1 MQTKYVYAA
10 VALLAMSLTS
20 AVPAQAQDDPGYIP
34 DEIKDGADDGTGWNP
49 MLKASATVSLNHSHN
64 VVGATNGLT
73 FTGGFLLSGGLGYLS
88 KNKQHEWRNSLNWG
102 LSYTRTPTVPKF
114 VKSIDS
120 LDFETM
126 YLWHTPKAPWFGPFV
141 GLEVK
146 SAVLPGYYVTP
157 GDVMLSYTDTDGTT
171 SSEALGALDSVDLT
185 SAFAPLT
192 LRESAGAFA
201 VPIEKPEI
209 RLEIRAG
216 VGAMEAFV
224 QDGYIIDD
232 NADTPE
238 LELIQMQ
245 NSAQFGA
252 EASLSA
258 GGTIKEFMTYGAR
271 VAMLQPFVHNAETD
285 LEGSELMNLDFEAQ
299 LGFKLTQWA
308 SLDYQFKAFRTPLVY
323 DGWQVTNGLLL
334 TFTANVVK
342 TNAEKAAE
350 AEALAAQEAEAQAEA
365 EAAAAAAEAEA
376 GAAAA
381 AAEAAAAEAA
391 AAEAAA
397 AERAA
402 AAEQAAAADGADGAA
417 GAAGAEA
424 AEAAGAAAEAAAG
437 TETE

>member
-1 MQTKYVYAA
+1 MKMKYVYAA
-10 VALLAMSLTS
+10 VALMAMSLTF
-20 AVPAQAQDDPGYIP
+20 AVPAAAQDDPGYIP
-34 DEIKDGADDGTGWNP
+34 DEIKDDADDGTGWNP
-49 MLKASATVSLNHSHN
+49 VLKASATVSLNHSHN

-88 KNKQHEWRNSLNWG
+88 DNRQHEWRNSLNWG
-102 LSYTRTPTVPKF
+102 LSYSRTPTVPKF
-114 VKSIDS
+114 VKSLDS

-141 GLEVK
+141 GFELK

-157 GDVMLSYTDTDGTT
+157 ADVTLSRTDTDGINTT
-171 SSEALGALDSVDLT
+171 EALPALDSVGLT
-185 SAFAPLT
+185 NAFAPLT
-192 LRESAGAFA
+192 LRESVGAFA

-224 QDGYIIDD
+224 QKGYFIDD

-238 LELIQMQ
+238 LELTQMQ
-245 NSAQFGA
+245 DSAQFGA
-252 EASLSA
+252 EASLGV
-258 GGTIKEFMTYGAR
+258 GGRIKEFMTYGAR
-271 VAMLQPFVHNAETD
+271 ASILQPFVHNAETD
-285 LEGSELMNLDFEAQ
+285 LSGSELMNLDFEVL
-299 LGFKLTQWA
+299 LGFKLTEWA

-342 TNAEKAAE
+342 SNEEKEAA
-350 AEALAAQEAEAQAEA
+350 AAAAAEA

-376 GAAAA
+376 AAAAEVEAAAAAEEAEAAAAAA
-381 AAEAAAAEAA
+381 AAEAAEAA
-391 AAEAAA
+391 A
-397 AERAA
+397 
-402 AAEQAAAADGADGAA
+402 
-417 GAAGAEA
+417 
-424 AEAAGAAAEAAAG
+424 AAAEAAAG